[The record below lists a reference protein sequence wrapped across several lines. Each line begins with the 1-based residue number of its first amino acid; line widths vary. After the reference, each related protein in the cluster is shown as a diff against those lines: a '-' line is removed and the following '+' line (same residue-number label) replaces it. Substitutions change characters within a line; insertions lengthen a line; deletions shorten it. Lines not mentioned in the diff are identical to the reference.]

1 VSVEVL
7 DVALEV
13 LEVVGVINSATFLT
27 ALAIVL
33 NALFVF
39 DVEAMVGVLEDL
51 SGSDLAASLIFLDV
65 VLTPDILLSA
75 DLESSL

>member
-1 VSVEVL
+1 MSVEVL